1 MKRVLSVILVALML
15 LTMASCGAKA
25 EALKLGL
32 GMIAVS
38 DGAAPA
44 DGDVNGSM
52 EVETTAAAVLLNAK
66 GQIVK
71 AVIDTA
77 QTKAAYT
84 ADGKAVASEG
94 FKTKGEKGADYGMAA
109 YGKDLN
115 GDGVVKEWNEQ
126 VAAFIA
132 IAEGKT
138 IDEVKALV
146 VDGFGTDEVQ
156 TAGCTIAIE
165 EFVLALEKA
174 VANAAESTA
183 TAEDTLKLG
192 VVVTEETVDATEEKA
207 GSVEHTITV
216 TAAAVNKDGKV
227 VAASSDEL
235 IAAASFDTKGA
246 VPGETK
252 ALTTKK
258 ELGTNYGM
266 SAYGK
271 DLNGDGVVKE
281 WNEQAAAFDAAL
293 VGKTATEIGALVTNG
308 YGTEEVQTAGCTI
321 AITNMV
327 AAAVKAATV

>member
-38 DGAAPA
+38 DGAASA

-77 QTKAAYT
+77 QTEAAYT
-84 ADGKAVASEG
+84 AEGKAVASEG

-126 VAAFIA
+126 VAAFITLV
-132 IAEGKT
+132 EGKT

-146 VDGFGTDEVQ
+146 VDGYGTEEVQ

-174 VANAAESTA
+174 VANAADSAA

-207 GSVEHTITV
+207 GSIEHTVTV
-216 TAAAVNKDGKV
+216 TAAAVKEGKV

-252 ALTTKK
+252 ALSTKK

-266 SAYGK
+266 AAYGK